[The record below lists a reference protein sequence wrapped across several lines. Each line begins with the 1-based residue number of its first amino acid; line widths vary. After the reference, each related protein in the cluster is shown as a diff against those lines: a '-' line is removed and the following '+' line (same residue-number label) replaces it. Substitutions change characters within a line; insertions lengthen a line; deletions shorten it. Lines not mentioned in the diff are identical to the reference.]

1 MRKVIFVTKNS
12 FSHFF
17 GTPCRE
23 LTSSIGKKHLQLS
36 LPSQFR
42 QMVLLNIRGT
52 AGRMA
57 RPQQTRIAL
66 DQLRIEDELFLS
78 QLVKLRCLHTCV
90 LAEKLDSRK
99 VSWLHTSAQYSI
111 LKHRWMLDFNWKPSY
126 PRNCTRELWSEMCRV
141 FGRLGTSNRIGSQNQ
156 YICLYWTLESI
167 KG

>member
-1 MRKVIFVTKNS
+1 MSNISTVGIRKFVVHAQNTQTFWQFQEYECYCNDVRKVIFVTKNS

-66 DQLRIEDELFLS
+66 DQLRIENVLFLS

-99 VSWLHTSAQYSI
+99 VS
-111 LKHRWMLDFNWKPSY
+111 
-126 PRNCTRELWSEMCRV
+126 
-141 FGRLGTSNRIGSQNQ
+141 
-156 YICLYWTLESI
+156 
-167 KG
+167 

>member
-1 MRKVIFVTKNS
+1 MSNISTVGIRKFVVHAQNTQTFWQYQEYECNCNHVRKVIFVTKNP

-17 GTPCRE
+17 GTPCRA

-57 RPQQTRIAL
+57 SPQQTRIAL
-66 DQLRIEDELFLS
+66 DQLRIENVLFLS

-99 VSWLHTSAQYSI
+99 VS
-111 LKHRWMLDFNWKPSY
+111 
-126 PRNCTRELWSEMCRV
+126 
-141 FGRLGTSNRIGSQNQ
+141 
-156 YICLYWTLESI
+156 
-167 KG
+167 